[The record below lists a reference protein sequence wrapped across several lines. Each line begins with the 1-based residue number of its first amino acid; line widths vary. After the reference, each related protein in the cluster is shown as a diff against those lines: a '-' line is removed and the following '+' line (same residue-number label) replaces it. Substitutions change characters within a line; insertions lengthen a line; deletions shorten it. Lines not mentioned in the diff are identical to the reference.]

1 MRTERCANSGSGGHA
16 KAKHKLSHTA
26 DCGQEC
32 QHRPQ
37 DLLDGVSEGFR
48 LITASQQHNWAR
60 TMSGTIDHETTCNLA
75 ATAIL
80 LKGWRSDPAF
90 HEARRSIREAIV
102 AR

>member
-37 DLLDGVSEGFR
+37 DLLDGVSEVIQVDHGIPAAQ
-48 LITASQQHNWAR
+48 LGEDDEWHDR
-60 TMSGTIDHETTCNLA
+60 TMRPR
-75 ATAIL
+75 AIS
-80 LKGWRSDPAF
+80 RPRPYS
-90 HEARRSIREAIV
+90 
-102 AR
+102 